1 MADISVII
9 PAHNSDQTIAD
20 SIESIFAQTLKP
32 KEIVVIDDGS
42 NDSTHDVIEAS
53 IKKSPSDIRILYKRR
68 ENRGIGATLEELVRC
83 SSSAIVAR
91 MDADDI
97 SAPNRLASQYEKIRD
112 GFDIVGSN
120 INLFGSRS
128 GRVFYPPNQRDI
140 DYAIL
145 SRCPFCHPAIMAK
158 TSKLKYC
165 DERLE
170 DYKLWLRLWSENDVK
185 WCNIQSFLLSYR
197 TSDTQASAADRQEYQ
212 FDPSD
217 YIRNL
222 KFRHQPLPTVHGLR
236 FTARHQIKKLLARY
250 V

>member
-9 PAHNSDQTIAD
+9 PAYNSDQTIAD

-32 KEIVVIDDGS
+32 KEIVIINDGS

-53 IKKSPSDIRILYKRR
+53 IKKSPSDIRVVYESR
-68 ENRGIGATLEELVRC
+68 ENRGIGATLKELVIR
-83 SSSAIVAR
+83 SSNAIVAR
-91 MDADDI
+91 MDSDDI
-97 SAPNRLASQYEKIRD
+97 SAPSRLGLQYEKIRD

-128 GRVFYPPNQRDI
+128 GKVFYPPNQKDI

-145 SRCPFCHPAIMAK
+145 HRCPFCHPAIMAK
-158 TSKLKYC
+158 KNKLKYL

-170 DYKLWLRLWSENDVK
+170 DYKLWLRLWSENESK
-185 WCNIQSFLLSYR
+185 WCNIQSFLLRYR
-197 TSDTQASAADRQEYQ
+197 TSPTQASVLDQKEYQ

-217 YIRNL
+217 YIKNL
-222 KFRHQPLPTVHGLR
+222 KFRPQPSPTVHGLR
-236 FTARHQIKKLLARY
+236 FTARHQIRKLLVRN